1 MQQRNRTKQTES
13 LEDRLAE
20 EARRLREAARLLPP
34 GAVRDAALQKARQV
48 EMASRMS
55 EWLSSRTEVKEQG
68 SRRSVQNK

>member
-1 MQQRNRTKQTES
+1 MQQRNRIKQTEP

-34 GAVRDAALQKARQV
+34 GAVRDAALWKARQA

-68 SRRSVQNK
+68 PRRFVQNK